1 VRVERAAEASGAA
14 QAAAVRE
21 RSAAIAGRKVVPL
34 QRADRRRAAGIAF
47 SDLDIQCTED
57 LSDGVDDRVRRAVDA
72 GDASPRTCA
81 SLPARRQRAGR
92 ACLRRCPLPQR
103 GALIGPAYTPHAVL
117 AISPRRSDGD
127 PPDDRVLG
135 SDRSRLG
142 NAHDLPADQVWL
154 RWITVACTTR
164 AWPPCYTDSPA
175 TCSAGSGCSS
185 SPTRSCAH
193 CRIAR
198 LGGHQGGQVE
208 RAWAAAWT
216 FSLAGSGTRGEAVSA
231 VVRLAGR
238 PG

>member
-1 VRVERAAEASGAA
+1 MRVERAAEASGAA

-154 RWITVACTTR
+154 RWITVACTTVPGR
-164 AWPPCYTDSPA
+164 PA
-175 TCSAGSGCSS
+175 TPTPPRPAQPDPAARPARHDPALTAASRGS
-185 SPTRSCAH
+185 
-193 CRIAR
+193 
-198 LGGHQGGQVE
+198 E
-208 RAWAAAWT
+208 
-216 FSLAGSGTRGEAVSA
+216 GTR
-231 VVRLAGR
+231 VVRSSAPGLLHGR
-238 PG
+238 SR